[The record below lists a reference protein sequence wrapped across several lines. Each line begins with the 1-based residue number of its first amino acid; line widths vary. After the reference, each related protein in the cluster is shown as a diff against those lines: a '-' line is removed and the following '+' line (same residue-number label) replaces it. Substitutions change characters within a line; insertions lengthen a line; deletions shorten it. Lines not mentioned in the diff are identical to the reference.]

1 MLEIKAIEDKVNKAM
16 EGGKDVKVSDL
27 EIVPALYWAYVKS
40 KDANND
46 RIDFN
51 DVIWDREIEPI
62 AAYLKENGITE
73 FTVSSTFSSLITVL
87 AAFEKHGFVISGLTE
102 VYAPYTDYI
111 TQQRAVIPA
120 ILMTAK

>member
-1 MLEIKAIEDKVNKAM
+1 MLEIKAIETTIKKGLELGNDMKIT
-16 EGGKDVKVSDL
+16 DL
-27 EIVPALYWAYVKS
+27 GIVPALYWAYVKS

-73 FTVSSTFSSLITVL
+73 FTVSSTFSSLIPAL
-87 AAFEKHGFVISGLTE
+87 AGFEKHGFKIAGLTK
-102 VYAPYTDYI
+102 VRTRYKDYTTGEKAI
-111 TQQRAVIPA
+111 IPA
-120 ILMTAK
+120 IIMTAK

>member
-1 MLEIKAIEDKVNKAM
+1 MLEIKAIETAIKKGLELGNDMKIT
-16 EGGKDVKVSDL
+16 DL
-27 EIVPALYWAYVKS
+27 GIVPALYWAYVKS
-40 KDANND
+40 KDADND

-62 AAYLKENGITE
+62 AAYLKKNGITE

-87 AAFEKHGFVISGLTE
+87 AAFEKQGFVITGLTE
-102 VYAPYTDYI
+102 VNAPYTDYI
-111 TQQRAVIPA
+111 TQKRAVIPA